1 MTFAAKIDIQLPKV
15 VWRICIVKENTVS
28 ALKIPRQ
35 ISASAL
41 VLASSALL
49 LACQKP
55 VPKTEDVRP
64 VRVLKLDAQTVER
77 SSEFSGEVR
86 PRIESRL
93 GFRVPGKILLR
104 KVEVGDV
111 VKRGQLLME
120 LDPTDLQLAQTQTR
134 AALVAAESNRDLA
147 KADLARYQDL
157 FNNKFVS
164 KAVLDAR
171 DTAYKSAQASV
182 EQAQA
187 GLKNSANQ
195 SGYTRLLADMDGVV
209 VAIDAEAGQ
218 VVGAGTPVL
227 RLARPDQ
234 KEVVFGIPEDRVDVL
249 RALPEV
255 QVRLWADPKKIM
267 NGKIREI
274 SPQADPTTRT
284 YAARVTLPTAGPEV
298 KLGMTAYVSYA
309 RKTAQPVI
317 KVPLS
322 AMYQEKNITSLWVVD
337 KGVAQL
343 VPVKVAGVS
352 GNDVLIA
359 SGVTAGQQV
368 VTAGVHV
375 LKPGQKVKILDAD
388 LTQANLESQATA
400 AHASAEALSVGAGK

>member
-1 MTFAAKIDIQLPKV
+1 M
-15 VWRICIVKENTVS
+15 S

-41 VLASSALL
+41 VLASGVLL

-55 VPKTEDVRP
+55 VPKTEDIRP
-64 VRVLKLDAQTVER
+64 VRVLKLEAQTALR

-86 PRIESRL
+86 SRIESRL
-93 GFRVPGKILLR
+93 GFRVPGKIVLR
-104 KVEVGDV
+104 KVEVGDR
-111 VKRGQLLME
+111 VKRGQLLMQ
-120 LDPTDLQLAQTQTR
+120 LDPVDLQLGQVQARAQLT
-134 AALVAAESNRDLA
+134 AAESSRDQA

-157 FNNKFVS
+157 FNNKFVG

-171 DTAYKSAQASV
+171 EAAYKSAQAGV
-182 EQAQA
+182 DQAQA
-187 GLKNSANQ
+187 GLKNSINQ
-195 SGYTRLLADMDGVV
+195 AGYTHLLADMDGVV
-209 VAIDAEAGQ
+209 ISVDAEAGQ

-234 KEVVFGIPEDRVDVL
+234 MEVLFGIPEDRVEVL

-267 NGKIREI
+267 SGKIREI
-274 SPQADPTTRT
+274 SPQADPATRT
-284 YAARVTLPTAGPEV
+284 YAARVALPTAGPEV

-309 RKTAQPVI
+309 RKTAQAVI
-317 KVPLS
+317 KVPLA
-322 AMYQEKNITSLWVVD
+322 AMYQEKNVTSLWVLD
-337 KGVAQL
+337 KGVVQL
-343 VPVKVAGVS
+343 VPIKVAGVS

-359 SGVTAGQQV
+359 SGVVAGQQV

-375 LKPGQKVKILDAD
+375 LKPGQKVKVLDASPMPD
-388 LTQANLESQATA
+388 SAAPPAPDAGLSQ
-400 AHASAEALSVGAGK
+400 GAGK